1 CRYSRP
7 GLCPKPGD
15 GRRNVAYHDDKFAAP
30 LMGRLE
36 ARLFAIILVT
46 TDIVTLSLINFLT
59 PNKTISPDA

>member
-1 CRYSRP
+1 
-7 GLCPKPGD
+7 
-15 GRRNVAYHDDKFAAP
+15 
-30 LMGRLE
+30 MGRLE